1 MSSFLKKILKFM
13 VLSSFN
19 WNVCDVEI
27 IYSHI
32 LQTSFTISST
42 VLKEKDMCFE
52 RQLRM
57 KREIAFI
64 KMNIIF
70 T

>member
-1 MSSFLKKILKFM
+1 M

-19 WNVCDVEI
+19 WNICDGENYHV
-27 IYSHI
+27 YSHI
-32 LQTSFTISST
+32 LRTSFTISST
-42 VLKEKDMCFE
+42 VLKVKAMCFE

-57 KREIAFI
+57 KREIVFI